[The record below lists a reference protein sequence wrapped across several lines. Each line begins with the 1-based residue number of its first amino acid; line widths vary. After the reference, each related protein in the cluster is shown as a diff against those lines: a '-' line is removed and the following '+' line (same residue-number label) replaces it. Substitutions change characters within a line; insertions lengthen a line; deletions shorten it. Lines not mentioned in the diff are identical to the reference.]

1 MKTLLSFLT
10 RPAFAGALLAC
21 AGLAVA
27 APAVRSVALPGMPP
41 VLDPHNIY
49 SAAGIDMLSRVVKHD
64 KQLVYV
70 PNTLDGTVSVI
81 DPTTFKVI
89 DTFKTGA
96 LPQHVVP
103 SYDLRTLWV
112 TNDYGNSLT
121 PIDPVTGKP
130 GRNVAVRDPYN
141 MYFTPD
147 GKYAIV
153 VAEQMERLD
162 FRDPHTMKLHDSVKT
177 HCKGIDHMDFTAD
190 GRYLI
195 ATCEF
200 NGGLVKVNVETHKVV
215 GYLKLQPPN
224 HERAMPQDVR
234 VGPQGTTFYVA
245 DLRGDGVELVNPVSF
260 KQTGFIATGYGAHGI
275 YPSRNGKYLY
285 VSDRGNP
292 RVWGKHRGGVTVIDP
307 ATRKIV
313 AQWPIPGGGSP
324 DMGNTNASGTQLWLS
339 GRYDNVVYVFDT
351 RSGRLLHKIRV
362 GRQPHGLTVW
372 PQPGRYSLGHTG
384 NTR

>member
-1 MKTLLSFLT
+1 MKTFLSLLRLPLAAAMLT
-10 RPAFAGALLAC
+10 C
-21 AGLAVA
+21 AGLAGAVTA
-27 APAVRSVALPGMPP
+27 AHEAPLPGMPP
-41 VLDPHNIY
+41 VLDAHDIY
-49 SAAGIDMLSRVVKHD
+49 SAAGVDMLCPAVMHD
-64 KQLVYV
+64 KPLVYV

-81 DPTTFKVI
+81 NPETYKVLYTFKS
-89 DTFKTGA
+89 GA

-121 PIDPVTGKP
+121 PINPLTGKP

-141 MYFTPD
+141 LYFTPD

-153 VAEQMERLD
+153 VAESMERLD

-200 NGGLVKVNVETHKVV
+200 NGDLVKVNVETHKVV
-215 GYLKLQPPN
+215 GYLRLQPPN
-224 HERAMPQDVR
+224 HKRAMPQDIR
-234 VGPQGTTFYVA
+234 VDPQGTTFYVA
-245 DLRGDGVELVNPVSF
+245 DLRGDGVELVDPVTF
-260 KQTGFIATGYGAHGI
+260 KQVGFIATGYGAHGI
-275 YPSRNGKYLY
+275 YPSRDGKYMY
-285 VSDRGNP
+285 VADRGNP
-292 RVWGKHRGGVTVIDP
+292 RVWGKHRGGITVIDP

-324 DMGNTNASGTQLWLS
+324 DMGNTNAAGTQLWLS

-351 RSGRLLHKIRV
+351 RTGKVLHKIRV
-362 GRQPHGLTVW
+362 GRQPHGLAVW

>member
-1 MKTLLSFLT
+1 MKTLPVLLK
-10 RPAFAGALLAC
+10 PALAGALLAC
-21 AGLAVA
+21 AGMALAA
-27 APAVRSVALPGMPP
+27 GPAQERPLPGMPP
-41 VLDPHNIY
+41 VLDQHNIY
-49 SAAGIDMLSRVVKHD
+49 SAAGVNKLSAAVKHD
-64 KQLVYV
+64 KALVYV

-81 DPTTFKVI
+81 DPKSYKVI
-89 DTFKTGA
+89 DTFHSGA

-103 SYDLRTLWV
+103 AYDLRTLWV

-121 PIDPVTGKP
+121 PIDPATGKP
-130 GRNVAVRDPYN
+130 GKNVPVRDPYN
-141 MYFTPD
+141 LYFTPD

-153 VAEQMERLD
+153 VAEQLERLD

-200 NGGLVKVNVETHKVV
+200 NGDLVKVNVETHKVV

-224 HERAMPQDVR
+224 HNRSKPQDIR
-234 VGPQGTTFYVA
+234 LDPQGTLLYVA
-245 DLRGDGVELVNPVSF
+245 DLTGDGVELVDPRRF
-260 KQTGFIATGYGAHGI
+260 KQVGFIATGYGAHGI
-275 YPSRNGKYLY
+275 YPSRDGKYLY
-285 VSDRGNP
+285 VADRGNP
-292 RVWGKHRGGVTVIDP
+292 RVWGRHRGGITVIDP
-307 ATRKIV
+307 ATRTIV

-324 DMGNTNASGTQLWLS
+324 DMGNTNAAGTELWLS

-351 RSGRLLHKIRV
+351 RTGQVLHKIRV
-362 GRQPHGLTVW
+362 GREPHGLTVW

>member
-1 MKTLLSFLT
+1 MKVSPPLFKLALSAT
-10 RPAFAGALLAC
+10 MLAC
-21 AGLAVA
+21 AGFAGA
-27 APAVRSVALPGMPP
+27 ATATRESPLPGMPP
-41 VLDPHNIY
+41 VLNPHNIY
-49 SAAGIDMLSRVVKHD
+49 SAAGVDMLSPAVKHD
-64 KQLVYV
+64 RKLVYV

-81 DPTTFKVI
+81 DPKTFKVI
-89 DTFKTGA
+89 YTFKSGA

-112 TNDYGNSLT
+112 TNDDGNSLT
-121 PIDPVTGKP
+121 PIDPLTGKP
-130 GRNVAVRDPYN
+130 GKNIAVRDPYN

-153 VAEQMERLD
+153 VAEKMERLD

-200 NGGLVKVNVETHKVV
+200 NGDLVKVDVETHKVV

-224 HERAMPQDVR
+224 HKRAMPQDVR
-234 VGPQGTTFYVA
+234 AGPQGTTFYVA
-245 DLRGDGVELVNPVSF
+245 DLRGDGVELVDPVSF

-275 YPSRNGKYLY
+275 YPSRDGKYMY

-292 RVWGKHRGGVTVIDP
+292 RVWGKHRGGITVIDP
-307 ATRKIV
+307 ATHKIV

-324 DMGNTNASGTQLWLS
+324 DMGNTNAAGTELWLS

-351 RSGRLLHKIRV
+351 VTGKLLHKIRV

>member
-1 MKTLLSFLT
+1 MLV
-10 RPAFAGALLAC
+10 G
-21 AGLAVA
+21 AGLVA
-27 APAVRSVALPGMPP
+27 AATPAQQSALPGMPP
-41 VLDPHNIY
+41 VLNPHNIY
-49 SAAGIDMLSRVVKHD
+49 SAAGANMLSPAVKHD

-81 DPTTFKVI
+81 DPKTFKVI

-121 PIDPVTGKP
+121 PIDPRTGKP
-130 GRNVAVRDPYN
+130 GKNVRVRDPYN

-153 VAEQMERLD
+153 VAEKMERLD
-162 FRDPHTMKLHDSVKT
+162 FRNPHTMKLHDSTKT

-200 NGGLVKVNVETHKVV
+200 NGDLVKVNVATHKVM
-215 GYLKLQPPN
+215 GYLKLRPPN
-224 HERAMPQDVR
+224 HKRAMPQDIR
-234 VGPQGTTFYVA
+234 VDAEGNTFYVA
-245 DLRGDGVELVNPVSF
+245 DLRGDGVELVDPVSF
-260 KQTGFIATGYGAHGI
+260 KQIGFIATGYGAHGI
-275 YPSRNGKYLY
+275 YPSRDGKYLY

-292 RVWGKHRGGVTVIDP
+292 RVWGKHRGGLTVIDP

-324 DMGNTNASGTQLWLS
+324 DMGNTNAAGTQLWLS

-351 RSGRLLHKIRV
+351 RTGKLLHKIRV

>member
-1 MKTLLSFLT
+1 MKTLLSVLS
-10 RPAFAGALLAC
+10 RPALAGVLLAC
-21 AGLAVA
+21 AGVAVA
-27 APAVRSVALPGMPP
+27 SPPVRSQALPGMPP
-41 VLDPHNIY
+41 VLDQHNIY
-49 SAAGIDMLSRVVKHD
+49 SAAGVDMLSPAVKHD
-64 KQLVYV
+64 RSLVYV

-81 DPTTFKVI
+81 DPATYKVVYTFKS
-89 DTFKTGA
+89 GA

-121 PIDPVTGKP
+121 PINPVTGKP
-130 GRNVAVRDPYN
+130 GRNVPVRDPYN
-141 MYFTPD
+141 LYFTPD

-200 NGGLVKVNVETHKVV
+200 NGDLVKVNVETHKVV

-224 HERAMPQDVR
+224 HERAMPQDIR
-234 VGPQGTTFYVA
+234 VDPEGTTFYVA
-245 DLRGDGVELVNPVSF
+245 DLRGDGVELVDPISF
-260 KQTGFIATGYGAHGI
+260 RQIGFIATGYGAHGI
-275 YPSRNGKYLY
+275 YPSRDGRYMY
-285 VSDRGNP
+285 VADRGNP
-292 RVWGKHRGGVTVIDP
+292 RVWGKHRGGITVIDP
-307 ATRKIV
+307 ATRRIV

-324 DMGNTNASGTQLWLS
+324 DMGNTNAAGTELWLS

-351 RSGRLLHKIRV
+351 RTGQVLHKIRV

>member
-1 MKTLLSFLT
+1 MKTSLFARRLLAASLL
-10 RPAFAGALLAC
+10 AGA
-21 AGLAVA
+21 GLVTAHA
-27 APAVRSVALPGMPP
+27 SPLPGMPP

-49 SAAGIDMLSRVVKHD
+49 SAAGVDMLSPVVKHD
-64 KQLVYV
+64 RQLVYV

-81 DPTTFKVI
+81 DPQTFKVI

-130 GRNVAVRDPYN
+130 GKNVAVRDPYN

-162 FRDPHTMKLHDSVKT
+162 FRDLHTMKLHDSVKT

-200 NGGLVKVNVETHKVV
+200 NGDLVKVDVETHKVV
-215 GYLKLQPPN
+215 GYLRLQPPN
-224 HERAMPQDVR
+224 HKRAMPQDVR
-234 VGPQGTTFYVA
+234 AGPQGAVFYVA

-275 YPSRNGKYLY
+275 YPSRDGKYLY

-351 RSGRLLHKIRV
+351 RSGKLLHKVKV

>member
-1 MKTLLSFLT
+1 MKTLLFLPRT
-10 RPAFAGALLAC
+10 ALAVALLAT
-21 AGLAVA
+21 AGLAGA
-27 APAVRSVALPGMPP
+27 ATAAHESPLPGMPP
-41 VLDPHNIY
+41 VLDSHNLY
-49 SAAGIDMLSRVVKHD
+49 SAAGVDMLSPVVKHD
-64 KQLVYV
+64 KPLVYV

-81 DPTTFKVI
+81 DPKTYTVIYTFKS
-89 DTFKTGA
+89 GA

-103 SYDLRTLWV
+103 AYDLRTLWV
-112 TNDYGNSLT
+112 TNDYGNTLT
-121 PIDPVTGKP
+121 PINPVTGKP
-130 GRNVAVRDPYN
+130 GKNVPVRDPYN
-141 MYFTPD
+141 LYFTPD

-162 FRDPHTMKLHDSVKT
+162 FRNPKTMKLHDSVKT

-200 NGGLVKVNVETHKVV
+200 NGDLVKVDVETHKVV
-215 GYLKLQPPN
+215 GYLRLQPPN
-224 HERAMPQDVR
+224 HKRAMPQDIR
-234 VGPQGTTFYVA
+234 VDPQGTIFYVA
-245 DLRGDGVELVNPVSF
+245 DLRGDG
-260 KQTGFIATGYGAHGI
+260 AHGI
-275 YPSRNGKYLY
+275 YPSRDGQYMY
-285 VSDRGNP
+285 VADRGNP
-292 RVWGKHRGGVTVIDP
+292 RVWGRHRGGITVIDP

-324 DMGNTNASGTQLWLS
+324 DMGNTNAAGTQLWLS

-351 RSGRLLHKIRV
+351 RTGKVLHKIRV